1 MECDKV
7 KVYVCPV
14 VGREKEIARIKD
26 IILRL
31 GSEIVCSEKADLDGF
46 QECVDQADVV
56 AILIC
61 AETDNDAYREVIEY
75 AAKTGKRVVGIWLED
90 EAAPALPVILDRLGD
105 GAILPTKENIEKAV
119 ICGESIWQLPA
130 GEQRPTQR
138 TPRHKG

>member
-1 MECDKV
+1 MDCDKV

-14 VGREKEIARIKD
+14 VGREKEIAKIKE
-26 IILRL
+26 IIVSL
-31 GSEIVCSEKADLDGF
+31 GSDIVCSEKQDLVGF
-46 QECVDQADVV
+46 RQCVDQADVV

-61 AETDNDAYREVIEY
+61 AETDNEAYREVIEY

-90 EAAPALPVILDRLGD
+90 GAAPRLPAILDRLGD

-119 ICGESIWQLPA
+119 ICGDSIWQLPA
-130 GEQRPTQR
+130 GDERPTQR